1 MPVKRNM
8 TDISREIVNPSLGN
22 FISSLRDV
30 GYTFEI
36 AVADVLDNSISASA
50 KNISIYAIHEPDVV
64 FAMLDDGI
72 GLDEKGVREA
82 MRLASSNPA
91 DKRPADDLGR
101 FGLGLKTASF
111 SQCRNLTVVSKKDDK
126 LSARQWDLDLLAE
139 RNEWCLLTPAIDE
152 LDSLPL
158 FRDLRSLKT
167 GTLVV
172 WRKIDRHEGESFIK
186 EIDKLKKHLSLVF
199 HRFLE
204 ARNRIKISVN
214 QDELQPFNPF
224 NPNNNATQIGTESRT
239 KLFGS
244 DVKIQSFI
252 LPHHS
257 KISQQEFERFATEE
271 GYTRSQGF
279 YLYRANRLLIW
290 GTWWGLLKAVDS
302 YKLVR
307 IAVDIGNDQDRLWG
321 IDIKKSTAKPAPEIR
336 KLLATA
342 VAQAKEKGWKVY
354 KQRGSKISDA
364 TATKFWDL
372 VVTSDGTKFSL
383 NKEHPLFGAVRNV
396 SDDTEMLDA
405 YLAGIEQ
412 YIPLDAILL
421 YLQENPFQIKQES
434 NISDEALRKIIGK
447 LRESGASEDFIDS
460 VLDTELF
467 KDRRGLFENVR

>member
-1 MPVKRNM
+1 MPVNQDSMNKN
-8 TDISREIVNPSLGN
+8 REIVKPSLGN
-22 FISSLRDV
+22 FVSSLRDV
-30 GYTFEI
+30 GYSFEI

-50 KNISIYAIHEPDVV
+50 KNISIYAVHEPDIV

-72 GLDEKGVREA
+72 GLDEDGVREA
-82 MRLASSNPA
+82 MRLASKNPA
-91 DKRPADDLGR
+91 DKRSAGDLGR

-111 SQCRNLTVVSKKDDK
+111 SQCRNLTLVSKKDGR

-139 RNEWCLLTPAIDE
+139 GNDWFLLTPGAEE
-152 LDSLPL
+152 LKSLPL
-158 FRDLRSLKT
+158 FENLRSLET

-172 WRKIDRHEGESFIK
+172 WRQVDRYDGESFIT
-186 EIDKLKKHLSLVF
+186 EIGKLKKHLSLVF

-204 ARNRIKISVN
+204 GRNRIRISVN
-214 QDELQPFNPF
+214 YDDLKPFNPF
-224 NPNNNATQIGTESRT
+224 NPDNNATQIGTESKT

-244 DVKIQSFI
+244 EVKIQAFI

-257 KISQQEFERFATEE
+257 KISQQEFERFATED

-290 GTWWGLLKAVDS
+290 GTWWGLLKAIDS

-321 IDIKKSTAKPAPEIR
+321 IDIKKSTAKPSPEIR

-354 KQRGSKISDA
+354 KQRGTKISD
-364 TATKFWDL
+364 TTTIRFWDL
-372 VVTSDGTKFSL
+372 VVSAKGTKFSL
-383 NKEHPLFGAVRNV
+383 NKEHPLFDALRNAT
-396 SDDTEMLDA
+396 DDTELLDA
-405 YLAGIEQ
+405 YLSGIEQ
-412 YIPLDAILL
+412 YIPLDAILA

-434 NISDEALRKIIGK
+434 AISDDELRKIIVK
-447 LRESGASEDFIDS
+447 LRDSGASEDFLDNLLDS
-460 VLDTELF
+460 ELF
-467 KDRRGLFENVR
+467 KDRKDFLDNAR

>member
-1 MPVKRNM
+1 M
-8 TDISREIVNPSLGN
+8 IREIVNPSLGN
-22 FISSLRDV
+22 FINSLRDV

-36 AVADVLDNSISASA
+36 AVADILDNSISACA
-50 KNISIYAIHEPDVV
+50 KNISIHAVHEPDLV

-72 GLDEKGVREA
+72 GLDEEGVREA
-82 MRLASSNPA
+82 MRLASKNPA
-91 DKRPADDLGR
+91 DKRSADDLGR

-111 SQCRNLTVVSKKDDK
+111 SQCRNLTVVSKKRGRF
-126 LSARQWDLDLLAE
+126 SARQWDLDLLAE
-139 RNEWCLLTPAIDE
+139 RNEWILLTPVADE
-152 LDSLPL
+152 LESLPL
-158 FRDLRSLKT
+158 FRNLRSLET

-172 WRKIDRHEGESFIK
+172 WRKVDRYQGESFIT

-204 ARNRIKISVN
+204 GRNRIKISVN
-214 QDELQPFNPF
+214 QDNLKPFNPF
-224 NPNNNATQIGTESRT
+224 NPDNNATQIGTESKT

-257 KISQQEFERFATEE
+257 KISQQEFERFSTEE

-290 GTWWGLLKAVDS
+290 GTWWGLLKAIDS

-342 VAQAKEKGWKVY
+342 VVHAKEKGWKVY
-354 KQRGSKISDA
+354 KQRGTKISD
-364 TATKFWDL
+364 TTTIKFWDL
-372 VVTSDGTKFSL
+372 VVSAKGTKFSL
-383 NKEHPLFGAVRNV
+383 NKEHPLFDALRNAT
-396 SDDTEMLDA
+396 DDTELLDA

-412 YIPLDAILL
+412 YIPLDAILV

-434 NISDEALRKIIGK
+434 TVSDEELRKIIDK
-447 LRESGASEDFIDS
+447 LRDSGASEDFIDS
-460 VLDTELF
+460 LRDTELF
-467 KDRRGLFENVR
+467 KDRKELFDNGS

>member
-1 MPVKRNM
+1 M
-8 TDISREIVNPSLGN
+8 TREIVNPSLGN
-22 FISSLRDV
+22 FITSLRDV

-36 AVADVLDNSISASA
+36 AVADILDNSISACA
-50 KNISIYAIHEPDVV
+50 KNISIYAAHQPDVV
-64 FAMLDDGI
+64 FAILDDGI
-72 GLDEKGVREA
+72 GLDEEGVREA
-82 MRLASSNPA
+82 MRLASKNPA
-91 DKRPADDLGR
+91 EKRSADDLGR

-111 SQCRNLTVVSKKDDK
+111 SQCRNLTLVSKKDGR
-126 LSARQWDLDLLAE
+126 LVARQWDLDLLTE
-139 RNEWCLLTPAIDE
+139 RNEWLLVTPETEE
-152 LDSLPL
+152 LERLPL
-158 FRDLRSLKT
+158 FRILRSLET

-172 WRKIDRHEGESFIK
+172 WRKVDRYEGDSFVT

-204 ARNRIKISVN
+204 GRNRIKISVN
-214 QDELQPFNPF
+214 QDDLKPFNPF
-224 NPNNNATQIGTESRT
+224 NPDNNATQIGTESRA

-271 GYTRSQGF
+271 GYTKSQGF

-290 GTWWGLLKAVDS
+290 GTWWGLLKAIDS

-307 IAVDIGNDQDRLWG
+307 IAVDIGNDQDQLWG

-354 KQRGSKISDA
+354 KQRGTKISTT
-364 TATKFWDL
+364 TAIKFWDL
-372 VVTSDGTKFSL
+372 VVSSRGTKFSL
-383 NKEHPLFGAVRNV
+383 NKENPLYDALRNAI
-396 SDDTEMLDA
+396 DDTELLDA

-412 YIPLDAILL
+412 YIPLDAILVH
-421 YLQENPFQIKQES
+421 LQENPYQIKQES
-434 NISDEALRKIIGK
+434 MVSDEELRNIIEK
-447 LRESGASEDFIDS
+447 LRESGASDDFIES

-467 KDRRGLFENVR
+467 KDRKGLFDNAG

>member
-1 MPVKRNM
+1 M
-8 TDISREIVNPSLGN
+8 TREIVNPSLGN

-36 AVADVLDNSISASA
+36 AVADILDNSISACA
-50 KNISIYAIHEPDVV
+50 KNISIYAVHQPDLV

-72 GLDEKGVREA
+72 GLVEEGVREA
-82 MRLASSNPA
+82 MRLAAKNPA
-91 DKRPADDLGR
+91 DERSANDLGR

-111 SQCRNLTVVSKKDDK
+111 SQCRNLTLVSKKDGRI
-126 LSARQWDLDLLAE
+126 SARQWDLDVLTE
-139 RNEWCLLTPAIDE
+139 RNEWLLITPATDE
-152 LDSLPL
+152 LESLPL
-158 FRDLRSLKT
+158 FKELNSLET

-172 WRKIDRHEGESFIK
+172 WRKVDRYEQDSFIT
-186 EIDKLKKHLSLVF
+186 EISKLKKHLSLVF

-204 ARNRIKISVN
+204 GRNRIKISVN
-214 QDELQPFNPF
+214 QDDLKPFNPF
-224 NPNNNATQIGTESRT
+224 NPDNNATQIGTATKT

-244 DVKIQSFI
+244 DVVIQAFI

-290 GTWWGLLKAVDS
+290 GTWWGILKAIDS

-354 KQRGSKISDA
+354 KQRGSKISDSKVI
-364 TATKFWDL
+364 KFWNV
-372 VVTSDGTKFSL
+372 VVTANETKFSL
-383 NKEHPLFGAVRNV
+383 NKKHPLFSAVCRL
-396 SDDTEMLDA
+396 SDNTEMLDA
-405 YLAGIEQ
+405 YLAGIEK
-412 YIPLDAILL
+412 YIPLDAILS
-421 YLQENPFQIKQES
+421 YLQENPFHIKQES
-434 NISDEALRKIIGK
+434 SISDDELCKIIDK
-447 LRESGASEDFIDS
+447 LRESGVSEDFINS

-467 KDRRGLFENVR
+467 NDKRGSFDNAS